1 MKAIETTPRRKFTL
15 KDYEY
20 VLKYVNQK
28 KSIREVACVLNSSTQ
43 NIHAMIVCLRK
54 NGFHIPEGKNYS
66 MRGNV
71 MAMLKEKYPDRFK
84 INELNI
90 CEKSSTN

>member
-1 MKAIETTPRRKFTL
+1 MKYSEITPRRKYTL

-28 KSIREVACVLNSSTQ
+28 KSVREVATVLETSTQ
-43 NIHAMIVCLRK
+43 NIHAMIKCLRK
-54 NGFHIPEGKNYS
+54 NGFQIPNCERYS

-71 MAMLKEKYPDRFK
+71 MAMLKEKYPDKFK
-84 INELNI
+84 INQLNI
-90 CEKSSTN
+90 CEKSSKN

>member
-1 MKAIETTPRRKFTL
+1 MKLSETTKRRKFTL
-15 KDYEY
+15 KEYEY

-28 KSIREVACVLNSSTQ
+28 KSVREVATVLDTSTQ
-43 NIHAMIVCLRK
+43 AIHAMVMTLRK
-54 NGFHIPEGKNYS
+54 NGFQIPEGKNYS

-71 MAMLKEKYPDRFK
+71 MAMLKEKYPDKFK

-90 CEKSSTN
+90 CEKSS